1 MSIFCYNTLMI
12 QFLYGE
18 NIYFIEEEL
27 RKIERDFAI
36 VDSANMNLSHL
47 NGADLTYSI
56 FCQQVD
62 AMPFLAEKRLIV
74 IKNFLLEGSSEAK
87 DKIVEKIT
95 TLLKTPNPA
104 TDIIFAE
111 MGVPDKRTKLFKTLL
126 KSPGAK
132 EYTSVRGYLLHDW
145 MKKKVEASGFEIDKA
160 ACNELEIALGSNLPA
175 ISNELDKISL
185 YIDSQGR
192 NKIEVADIKN
202 LIAYEVSTDIF
213 ALVENIA
220 RKNERSSLD
229 ILDKFISQGENEQ
242 KIMAMIVYQFRTL
255 IIIKELLESGQDK
268 NQISKIS
275 GLHPFVVTKSWP
287 MMQKYSWR
295 DLTGIYALL
304 ADYDHASKTGELDP
318 SQMMS
323 LLVVKLVNW

>member
-1 MSIFCYNTLMI
+1 MI

-132 EYTSVRGYLLHDW
+132 EYASVRGYLLHDW
-145 MKKKVEASGFEIDKA
+145 MKKKAEASGFEIDKA

-202 LIAYEVSTDIF
+202 LTAYEVSTDIF

-220 RKNERSSLD
+220 RKNERSSWTFWTNL
-229 ILDKFISQGENEQ
+229 SHRG
-242 KIMAMIVYQFRTL
+242 RT
-255 IIIKELLESGQDK
+255 SR
-268 NQISKIS
+268 
-275 GLHPFVVTKSWP
+275 KSW
-287 MMQKYSWR
+287 R
-295 DLTGIYALL
+295 
-304 ADYDHASKTGELDP
+304 
-318 SQMMS
+318 
-323 LLVVKLVNW
+323 